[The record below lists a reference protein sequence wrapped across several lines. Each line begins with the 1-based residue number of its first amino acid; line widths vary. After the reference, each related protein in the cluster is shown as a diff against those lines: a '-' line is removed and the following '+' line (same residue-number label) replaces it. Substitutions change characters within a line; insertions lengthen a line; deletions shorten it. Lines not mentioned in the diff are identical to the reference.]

1 MFQSIF
7 IKTLKVMRLNHLN
20 DFTDKQDIMEFS
32 MKMEKNLQL
41 AILAPP
47 TLDVVAAD

>member
-1 MFQSIF
+1 MCQSIF
-7 IKTLKVMRLNHLN
+7 IKTLSLNHLN
-20 DFTDKQDIMEFS
+20 NFAHKEKMMEFS
-32 MKMEKNLQL
+32 MKMEKKLQL